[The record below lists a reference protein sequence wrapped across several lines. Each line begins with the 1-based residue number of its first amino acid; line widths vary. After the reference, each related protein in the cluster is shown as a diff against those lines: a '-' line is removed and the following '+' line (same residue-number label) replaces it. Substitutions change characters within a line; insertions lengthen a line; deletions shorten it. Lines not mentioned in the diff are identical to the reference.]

1 VGQRENRPGEFELI
15 ERYFRPMAGRAGL
28 GLRDDV
34 ALLSP
39 DAGFELAVTVDAI
52 VEGFDFLPDDPPEA
66 IAAKAL
72 RVNLSDLAAKG
83 AAPFAYLL
91 ALGLPDT
98 WTEAFIARF
107 AAGLAKDQGLFGI
120 DLIGGDMG
128 RSGERLTVTIT
139 AFGRVPTG
147 ALVTRDGAEIGDT
160 ILVTGTIGDAAL
172 GLRLRK
178 AGATDADGEDA
189 RHLLGRLRYPRP
201 RVELAPVLRR
211 YATAAIDVSDG
222 LVADLA
228 ALCDSSGVSA
238 EVDVERVPLS
248 PAAARAVDAD
258 AGRLEPILT
267 GGEDYEILFTAASGD
282 AEAAMA
288 EASAM
293 GISCAAIGT
302 IVEGADGP
310 TFLRAGTPMSF
321 RRPGHDHFRP

>member
-1 VGQRENRPGEFELI
+1 MGQGEKRPGEFELI
-15 ERYFRPMAGRAGL
+15 ERYFRPLAGRAGL

-39 DAGFELAVTVDAI
+39 DSGFELAVTVDAI
-52 VEGFDFLPDDPPEA
+52 VEGFDFLADDPPEA

-83 AAPFAYLL
+83 AEPFAYLL
-91 ALGLPDT
+91 ALGLPDH
-98 WTEAFIARF
+98 WTETFVARF
-107 AAGLAKDQGLFGI
+107 AAGLAKDQGLYGV

-147 ALVTRDGAEIGDT
+147 TLVTRDGAEIGDT
-160 ILVTGTIGDAAL
+160 VVVTSTIGDAAL

-201 RVELAPVLRR
+201 RTELAPLLRR

-222 LVADLA
+222 LVADLG
-228 ALCDSSGVSA
+228 ALCDASGVSA
-238 EVDVERVPLS
+238 EVDAERVPLS
-248 PAAARAVDAD
+248 PAAERTLAAD
-258 AGRLEPILT
+258 PALIETILT

-282 AEAAMA
+282 AEAAIA
-288 EASAM
+288 EAAAL
-293 GISCAAIGT
+293 GISVTAIGT
-302 IVEGADGP
+302 VLAGEATP
-310 TFLRAGTPMSF
+310 TFRHSSDTLRFA
-321 RRPGHDHFRP
+321 RPGWDHFG